1 MNFSKL
7 KGLRNC
13 FSTCNGGASMMAPA
27 SEQRFSLKVAR
38 LGVSGAV
45 IQSPGLSMP
54 NWYS

>member
-1 MNFSKL
+1 
-7 KGLRNC
+7 
-13 FSTCNGGASMMAPA
+13 MMAPA